1 MKIYLYTTI
10 LAVLVFGNAASAQE
24 VASTEAEN
32 CELHIWPTE
41 QYIGFN
47 TGLLSGFGIVGVLAD
62 SALHSGKV
70 MTIKDRMRSDLGPDV
85 QIAELRK
92 ANVADAL
99 GLSGYRIVVEAP
111 LPTFE
116 DAKADPVVK
125 KTMRE
130 MAAKL
135 KGKVR
140 LSDATVP
147 CYAELVGGGIMYHKA
162 MMYGSNLFAGWIF
175 RDFGKTAGT
184 PPAVFSGA
192 VKNPLETFPAKTP
205 DDAEAATAEL
215 RDAYAKDFVE
225 YVAKKVRRGVARTPA
240 R

>member
-1 MKIYLYTTI
+1 
-10 LAVLVFGNAASAQE
+10 
-24 VASTEAEN
+24 
-32 CELHIWPTE
+32 
-41 QYIGFN
+41 
-47 TGLLSGFGIVGVLAD
+47 
-62 SALHSGKV
+62 
-70 MTIKDRMRSDLGPDV
+70 MTVKDRMRGDLGPEV
-85 QIAELRK
+85 QIEELRK
-92 ANVADAL
+92 ADVAGVL
-99 GLSGYRIVVEAP
+99 GLSGYRIVVEPP
-111 LPTFE
+111 LPTIE
-116 DAKADPVVK
+116 DAKADPAVK
-125 KTMRE
+125 KTVKE

-184 PPAVFSGA
+184 LPKFFSGA
-192 VKNPLETFPAKTP
+192 VKNPLEKFPAKTP
-205 DDAEAATAEL
+205 EDTEVATAEL

-225 YVAKKVRRGVARTPA
+225 YVEKKVRGGVARTPA